1 MARMTVGRSRC
12 LCKCERGW
20 SFVEGG
26 GVKGKPLMMRA
37 GWEVM
42 SRCTIVVNWLV
53 VVVGVRGAIVVMK
66 LGWCS
71 IGLAGVRRRVRVWCR
86 STISIKGLGMVV
98 CITRVGGW

>member
-20 SFVEGG
+20 GFVEGG
-26 GVKGKPLMMRA
+26 GVKGKPLMMRT

-42 SRCTIVVNWLV
+42 SRCSIVVNWLV
-53 VVVGVRGAIVVMK
+53 LSFVAKVGVGRMLWTFGVRGAICVKK

-71 IGLAGVRRRVRVWCR
+71 IGLAGVGRRVRV
-86 STISIKGLGMVV
+86 
-98 CITRVGGW
+98 

>member
-1 MARMTVGRSRC
+1 MSLLVVEMARMTVGRSRC

-20 SFVEGG
+20 SFVVGG

-42 SRCTIVVNWLV
+42 SRCSIVVNWLFWSFV
-53 VVVGVRGAIVVMK
+53 AKVGVGRMVWTFGVRGAIGVKK

-71 IGLAGVRRRVRVWCR
+71 IGLAGVGRRVRV
-86 STISIKGLGMVV
+86 
-98 CITRVGGW
+98 

>member
-20 SFVEGG
+20 GFVEGG
-26 GVKGKPLMMRA
+26 GSESLMRRA

-42 SRCTIVVNWLV
+42 SRCSIVVNWLFWSFV
-53 VVVGVRGAIVVMK
+53 AKVGVGRMVWTFGVRGAIGVKK

-71 IGLAGVRRRVRVWCR
+71 IGLAGVGRRVRV
-86 STISIKGLGMVV
+86 
-98 CITRVGGW
+98 